1 MVKRSTYILDLKWSR
16 IYALLKR
23 SKTKGLPIEVVPSIG
38 NIFLTSNN
46 RRIKMVK
53 VIFNHNNTPVA
64 VVRAFRFLRL
74 LKAGKVDRL
83 GYTTD
88 KWDGLLN

>member
-1 MVKRSTYILDLKWSR
+1 
-16 IYALLKR
+16 
-23 SKTKGLPIEVVPSIG
+23 
-38 NIFLTSNN
+38 
-46 RRIKMVK
+46 MVK
-53 VIFNHNNTPVA
+53 VIFNQNNTPVA

-74 LKAGKVDRL
+74 LKAGKMDKF